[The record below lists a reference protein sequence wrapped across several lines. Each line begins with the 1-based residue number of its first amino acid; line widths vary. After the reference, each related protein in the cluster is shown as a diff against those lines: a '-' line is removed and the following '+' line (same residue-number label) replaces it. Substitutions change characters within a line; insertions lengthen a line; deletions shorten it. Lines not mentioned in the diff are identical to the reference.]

1 MFFRVSFVNLDQQHC
16 FLLQTLLHATALLF
30 VVFLWHLGC
39 FDRCGMWKKIQR
51 APLGRPLYYSVGNGC
66 LLPL

>member
-30 VVFLWHLGC
+30 VVFFVASGLL
-39 FDRCGMWKKIQR
+39 RQMWNVEKNTAGTIGSPAVLFCR
-51 APLGRPLYYSVGNGC
+51 
-66 LLPL
+66 